1 MRPRSL
7 AVALLI
13 STALAPA
20 ARAQGALS
28 LLGLGYPPG
37 GFSARAEGTGGGIAD
52 FDPMSATSPASLA
65 GVGATAVF
73 FQYSPEWR
81 KVTVPNGEA
90 NTTTARFPVL
100 VGALPMGPN
109 WTLGL
114 GSTTFLDRSQETSL
128 TRTQVVGTTNDTIT
142 LVERNKVLG
151 AINDVRLALAY
162 SSNPVVRVGVGAHV
176 FAGSNR
182 ITFSQIFPD
191 SAIFI
196 STSQTA
202 RISYAGF
209 ALSGGIEIHPIQS
222 LAFAISGRKG
232 GELRAESGD
241 SSLIGKAHIPDHF
254 SGSIAFEGF
263 PGASISARVSHD
275 SWSSLQSLSSTG
287 VRALDGWDTGVG
299 IEASGPRL
307 MQRVIALRAGA
318 RFRTLPFAYNGEKV
332 SESTFA
338 AGLGLPLSRDRAAL
352 DFSLQHASRTAAD
365 IKERGLIL
373 SFGLRVTP

>member
-1 MRPRSL
+1 MRPGSL

-13 STALAPA
+13 SITVASA
-20 ARAQGALS
+20 AGAQGALS

-37 GFSARAEGTGGGIAD
+37 GFSARAEGTGGGMAD

-90 NTTTARFPVL
+90 KTTTARFPVL
-100 VGALPMGPN
+100 VGVLPMGPN

-128 TRTQVVGTTNDTIT
+128 TRSQVVGTTNDTVT

-162 SSNPVVRVGVGAHV
+162 SSNQVVRVGVGAHV

-182 ITFSQIFPD
+182 ITFSQLFPD
-191 SAIFI
+191 TAIFI
-196 STSQTA
+196 GTTQNE

-209 ALSGGIEIHPIQS
+209 AFSGGIEIHPLHT

-232 GELRAESGD
+232 GELRAESGN
-241 SSLIGKAHIPDHF
+241 SLIGKGHIPDHF

-263 PGASISARVSHD
+263 PGASITARVSHD
-275 SWSSLQSLSSTG
+275 SWSSLQSLSSSG
-287 VRALDGWDTGVG
+287 VRALDGWDSGFG

-307 MQRVIALRAGA
+307 LQRVIALRAGA

-332 SESTFA
+332 SETTVA
-338 AGLGLPLSRDRAAL
+338 AGLGVPLSRDRAAL
-352 DFSLQHASRTAAD
+352 DFSVQHANRTAAD
-365 IKERGLIL
+365 IKERGFIL